1 MYIQPEAGPDNRT
14 TDPIYNR
21 PGQQWSRIESALHEA
36 FATVQDGIDACPLKV
51 EVLTLVDKAIEAV
64 KPVSDHFLWTPQW
77 DVTEERLAHDRAFIE
92 RSGFPFGG
100 SAVDAVGKPWW
111 GRMVK
116 YTLSVDIVPG
126 ETGDPSDPDFDPE
139 YVPSPVERLSA
150 VLTVEDPGTNA
161 VTGATE
167 FVVLNTF
174 TWSTDIT
181 ALDDNIAKAY
191 FRFIDWYHGVRD
203 GLRVIHGD
211 IVEFRG

>member
-1 MYIQPEAGPDNRT
+1 MYIKPKAEPETRT

-21 PGQQWSRIESALHEA
+21 PGQQWSRIEGSLYKAY
-36 FATVQDGIDACPLKV
+36 ATVQDGIDACPLKTD
-51 EVLTLVDKAIEAV
+51 VLTLVDKAIEAI

-77 DVTEERLAHDRAFIE
+77 DVTEERLADDRASIE
-92 RSGFPFGG
+92 RFGFPTNRTAVE
-100 SAVDAVGKPWW
+100 AVDKPWW
-111 GRMVK
+111 GITLR
-116 YTLSVDIVPG
+116 YALSVDIVPG
-126 ETGDPSDPDFDPE
+126 NPGDPRDPDFDPE

-150 VLTVEDPGTNA
+150 VLTIEHPGTNA

-167 FVVLNTF
+167 FIVTHTF